1 MWFKLAGADFSKNN
15 LGTMSSISSSYLID
29 YTGLTG
35 MSGSPSS
42 VSYAGSPAGTSMT
55 ASVVVTVTSGY
66 TFKQGSTITA
76 SGGKSGTVFTADKD
90 YTSEQPITFSMA
102 ITANTKLTGVAEAT
116 GGSSSGG
123 GNTGGDSGGNGG
135 GEPDTP
141 VNPPSSDFIEVPYT
155 SQLSASG
162 LSKTDGS
169 ILSSGTG
176 YVNVYENLDFNK
188 TYYASGYAP
197 GATGSNACV
206 CYYKADG
213 TFISAES
220 GSDWGVSS
228 AKYEHRLLNIPANT
242 AIIKLFGR
250 INSGEGCTLEI
261 GANYTLIS
269 HSEINEKSNLTETD
283 GTLGTSSTGV
293 VKTYKNID
301 ASKTYVADG
310 FCPKTTGTAAFVCY
324 YNSSNAFISSQD
336 GNDFGLSSQAAS
348 KVTLTVPSGT
358 STIKLFGQSGS
369 SDPYLYTLE

>member
-42 VSYAGSPAGTSMT
+42 VSYAGSDAGTSK
-55 ASVVVTVTSGY
+55 SVTVTVTVTSGY
-66 TFKQGSTITA
+66 TFKSGSTISA
-76 SGGKSGTVFTADKD
+76 SGGKTGTVFTADKD
-90 YTSEQPITFSMA
+90 YTGGQTLTFSMA
-102 ITANTKLTGVAEAT
+102 ITANTKLSGTAEAT

-123 GNTGGDSGGNGG
+123 GN
-135 GEPDTP
+135 EPSTP
-141 VNPPSSDFIEVPYT
+141 VNPPSGTFTAVPYT
-155 SQLSASG
+155 TQLSASG
-162 LSKTDGS
+162 LNKNDGS
-169 ILSSGTG
+169 IISSGTG

-213 TFISAES
+213 TFISSES
-220 GSDWGVSS
+220 GNDWGISS
-228 AKYEHRLLNIPANT
+228 EKYEHRQLTIPANT

-250 INSGEGCTLEI
+250 TSAGEGCTLEI

-269 HSEINEKSNLTETD
+269 HSEINEKSNLTKSD

-293 VKTYKNID
+293 VKTYNNID

-310 FCPKTTGTAAFVCY
+310 FCPNSTGAATFVCY
-324 YNSSNAFISSQD
+324 YNSSNAFIGQQD
-336 GNDFGLSSQAAS
+336 GSDFGLSSKAAS

-358 STIKLFGQSGS
+358 STIKLFGQGGTA
-369 SDPYLYTLE
+369 DPYLYTLE

>member
-42 VSYAGSPAGTSMT
+42 VSYAGSSAGTSKT

-66 TFKQGSTITA
+66 TFKQGSKITA

-90 YTSEQPITFSMA
+90 YTGGQTFTFSMA
-102 ITANTKLTGVAEAT
+102 ITANTKLSGVAEAT

-123 GNTGGDSGGNGG
+123 NTGGDSGGS
-135 GEPDTP
+135 EPSTP
-141 VNPPSSDFIEVPYT
+141 GTFTAVPYT
-155 SQLSASG
+155 TQLSASG
-162 LSKTDGS
+162 LNKTDGS
-169 ILSSGTG
+169 IISSGTG

-213 TFISAES
+213 TFISSES
-220 GSDWGVSS
+220 GSDWGISS
-228 AKYEHRLLNIPANT
+228 EKYEHRQLTIPANT

-250 INSGEGCTLEI
+250 TNAGEGCTLEI

-269 HSEINEKSNLTETD
+269 HSEINEKSNLTKSD

-293 VKTYKNID
+293 VKTYNNID
-301 ASKTYVADG
+301 TSKTYVADG
-310 FCPKTTGTAAFVCY
+310 FCPNSTGSATFVCY
-324 YNSSNAFISSQD
+324 YNNSNAFISHQD
-336 GNDFGLSSQAAS
+336 GSDFGLSSKAAS

-358 STIKLFGQSGS
+358 STIKLFGQNGTA
-369 SDPYLYTLE
+369 DPYLYTLE